1 MKALFLYLVIFV
13 IAVGCRDQKEPYD
26 LDRSF
31 WPPVEEEADSLV
43 AMLNSKAVHAIYE
56 PGDTVL
62 AKRIDSIGRVKQL
75 PQLRARALFW
85 NTMARSRYGLDSALL
100 ADLER
105 AISLCDSVAYPYD
118 HARMMIERPSVPVL
132 TPERAM
138 SYQNAVELFKECG
151 DSAYYANAKG
161 LMVHYVG
168 RYSHEKALEME
179 WSVSRTLHNIN
190 AIEFAVSVDYNI
202 AVLLYNTFQYER
214 AFAMLDSLRRDPELH
229 KHNRLV
235 LMVDML
241 LYEKDKDVSYLHD
254 ALRRCDS
261 LKNPAAMQGYALSTL
276 AAHYIDKGMPDSVS
290 YFKNLLT
297 KENINMPL
305 TKHIVY
311 ANLINIY
318 ESEGK
323 PDSAALFR
331 PYIEQREK
339 EQADFKLGSQI
350 ESDIINSTLADM
362 EQDLARLESEKHKTV
377 SVVLTVSAILLCIS
391 GLTIWI
397 LVKRKRRQRSR
408 LVAEQRRAAIS
419 EVRAAEKERALAEIV
434 ESVRSESDGFKP
446 LIARIKANLTPDS
459 DWQKVKLLFDEINPE
474 FVDRL
479 RRSYPALTPSEVRL
493 ACLIY
498 LGLDTKHIARL
509 LSIAPDSV
517 KKTRQRLRAK
527 LAISPDTDLHDF
539 LSGIMR

>member
-1 MKALFLYLVIFV
+1 MKSLLLYLVIFV
-13 IAVGCRDQKEPYD
+13 IAVGCRDHKETYD
-26 LDRSF
+26 IDRSF

-43 AMLNSKAVHAIYE
+43 AILNSKAVHAIYE

-62 AKRIDSIGRVKQL
+62 ANRIDSIGRVKQL

-85 NTMARSRYGLDSALL
+85 NIMTRSRYGLDSALV

-118 HARMMIERPSVPVL
+118 HARMIIERPSVPVL

-138 SYQNAVELFKECG
+138 SYQKAVELFKECG
-151 DSAYYANAKG
+151 DSAYYASTKA
-161 LMVHYVG
+161 LMVHYVD
-168 RYSHEKALEME
+168 RYSHEKALEMG

-190 AIEFAVSVDYNI
+190 ANVFALSVDYNI
-202 AVLLYNTFQYER
+202 AVMLYDTFQYER
-214 AFAMLDSLRRDPELH
+214 AFAMLDSLRQNPELH
-229 KHNRLV
+229 KYNRLV
-235 LMVDML
+235 LMVDIMQ
-241 LYEKDKDVSYLHD
+241 YEKDNDAGYLYD
-254 ALRRCDS
+254 ALQRCDS
-261 LKNPAAMQGYALSTL
+261 LRRPAAMQGCVVSTL
-276 AAHYIDKGMPDSVS
+276 AAHYIDKGMPDSVL
-290 YFKNLLT
+290 YFKNRLNE
-297 KENINMPL
+297 ENINKPL

-311 ANLINIY
+311 ANLIKVY

-331 PYIEQREK
+331 PYIEKCEK
-339 EQADFKLGSQI
+339 ERSDFKLGSQI
-350 ESDIINSTLADM
+350 ESDIVSSTLSDM
-362 EQDLARLESEKHKTV
+362 EQNLARLESEKNKTV
-377 SVVLTVSAILLCIS
+377 SVVLSVSAILLCIS

-434 ESVRSESDGFKP
+434 ESVRSESDEFKP

-479 RRSYPALTPSEVRL
+479 RRSYPVLTPSEVRL
-493 ACLIY
+493 ACLVY